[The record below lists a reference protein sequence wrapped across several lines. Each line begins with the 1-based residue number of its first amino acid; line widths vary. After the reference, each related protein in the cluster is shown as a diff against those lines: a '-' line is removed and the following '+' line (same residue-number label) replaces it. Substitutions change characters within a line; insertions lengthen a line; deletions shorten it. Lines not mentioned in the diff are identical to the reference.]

1 MTRIHL
7 SLPPEQYD
15 EFFTAEQGDRLAAL
29 GELSRDD
36 PARRSTAAEL
46 LAYDVVVTGWG
57 SPLLPAVPPAPSALR
72 LVAHAA
78 GSVRHVVP
86 AGLLDH
92 GVRVTQAA
100 AAMADAV
107 AEFALTLCLNLL
119 RNIHTYDRAMYT
131 GADWSSREWGGL
143 GGELP
148 AQRVG
153 VIGASRTGRSFVRM
167 VRALGAEVTVHDPY
181 LSEADAAE
189 MGVTTV
195 DLAAL
200 LSGSDVVVV
209 HAPVTA
215 ETTGMLGAAELALIR
230 DGGILVNTARS
241 AVLDERAL
249 TAELVSGRLRAGLDV
264 FDVEPL
270 PAGHP
275 LLHLPNVIVTPHEAG
290 ASVQSRE
297 AQGRITVDEIER
309 FLAGQPLRHEVT
321 RNRYDHLA

>member
-1 MTRIHL
+1 MPRIHL
-7 SLPPEQYD
+7 SLPPEQYA
-15 EFFTAEQGDRLAAL
+15 EFFTAEQVGRLDAL
-29 GELSRDD
+29 GTVTRDD
-36 PARRSTAAEL
+36 PGKRCTATEL

-57 SPLLPAVPPAPSALR
+57 SPALPGVPPESSALR

-86 AGLLDH
+86 AALLEH
-92 GVRVTQAA
+92 GVQVTQSA

-119 RNIHTYDRAMYT
+119 RNVHTYDRAMYT
-131 GADWSSREWGGL
+131 AADWSSREWGGL

-148 AQRVG
+148 AQRIG
-153 VIGASRTGRSFVRM
+153 VVGASRTGRSFVRM
-167 VRALGAEVTVHDPY
+167 VRALGAAVTVFDPY
-181 LSEADAAE
+181 LSAADAASL
-189 MGVTTV
+189 GVTRV
-195 DLAAL
+195 DLATL
-200 LSGSDVVVV
+200 LANSDVVVV

-215 ETTGMLGAAELALIR
+215 ETTGMLGAAELALIP

-241 AVLDERAL
+241 AVLDEKAL

-275 LLHLPNVIVTPHEAG
+275 LLRLPNVIVTPHEAG

-297 AQGRITVDEIER
+297 AQGRIAVDEIER
-309 FLAGQPLRHEVT
+309 FLTGQPLRHEVT
-321 RNRYDHLA
+321 RDRYDHLA